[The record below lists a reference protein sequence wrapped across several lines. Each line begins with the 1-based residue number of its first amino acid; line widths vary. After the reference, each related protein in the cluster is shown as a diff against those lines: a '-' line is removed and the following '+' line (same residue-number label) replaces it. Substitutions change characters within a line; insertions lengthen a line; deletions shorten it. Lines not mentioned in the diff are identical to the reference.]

1 MRVEVLH
8 VIDITLSELSKLM
21 QLLPSEEGEFEI
33 EARTDVLHNDNVKTI
48 ATTAAAASITITGV
62 ILVF

>member
-1 MRVEVLH
+1 
-8 VIDITLSELSKLM
+8 M

-48 ATTAAAASITITGV
+48 ATTAAASITITGV

>member
-1 MRVEVLH
+1 
-8 VIDITLSELSKLM
+8 M

-33 EARTDVLHNDNVKTI
+33 EAITDVLHNDNVKTI
-48 ATTAAAASITITGV
+48 ATTTTTTASITITGV

>member
-1 MRVEVLH
+1 
-8 VIDITLSELSKLM
+8 M

-48 ATTAAAASITITGV
+48 ATAAASITITGV